1 MTSSSQTIKLISSDG
16 KPFCLKQ
23 EFLKKVNMLKQML
36 NDLGFSEEDG
46 NFPAEGIPVPSVEG
60 EALERIAEWL
70 TLHEAEEPKN
80 EEQRQMHRFNRN
92 VQKEDVALF
101 DRCFPRKKLAKVISA
116 AYYLEMPDLT
126 DTLIKYTANHLE
138 GKEAAK
144 MAEWLEIPLKKDE
157 RKKEADEEG
166 EGESSGKRERA
177 GAEGLG
183 CS

>member
-1 MTSSSQTIKLISSDG
+1 MASTSQTIKLISSDG
-16 KPFCLKQ
+16 KPFSLKQ
-23 EFLKKVNMLKQML
+23 AFLKKANMLTQML
-36 NDLGFSEEDG
+36 TDLGFSEEHG
-46 NFPAEGIPVPSVEG
+46 NFPEEGIPLPSVEG

-70 TLHEAEEPKN
+70 TLHDAEEPN
-80 EEQRQMHRFNRN
+80 TEEQRQMHRFNRN

-101 DRCFPRKKLAKVISA
+101 DKCFPRKKLANVINA

-157 RKKEADEEG
+157 RKKEAEG
-166 EGESSGKRERA
+166 EGEEESSDKRKRA
-177 GAEGLG
+177 DA
-183 CS
+183 